1 MTINFKDLGLDASIL
16 EALKEKNYHTP
27 TPIQEQAIPP
37 LLEGRDLWGIAQTG
51 TGKTAAFTLPLLHHL
66 INRPMKVKAGRVRV
80 LILTPTRELAS
91 QIEENLKQYSQKTK
105 FKSYVIFGGVGH
117 RPQVSALGRGLDFCI
132 ATPGRLLDLMGEGQ
146 VVFDQCEFLVLD
158 EADRML
164 DMGFIRDI
172 QKIIAKI
179 PTQRQ
184 TLLFSATMPKDIVQL
199 STKYMKDPVK
209 VEVTPES
216 TTVDKIDQSIH
227 FIAKEKKNDYLIHLL
242 QENKEMSSVLVF
254 SRTKHG
260 ANKIVKKLENA
271 DISCAAIHG
280 NKSQGA
286 RERALGDFR
295 AGKLRVLVATD
306 IAARGIDIPLV
317 GHVINFDLPDD
328 AKSYVH
334 RIGRTARAQR
344 EGIAIGFCSPEE
356 MGLLK
361 DVEKL
366 IQLSLPRVDT
376 NELSFKLTP
385 VAKKGPAQNRENPRG
400 GQARGNPRSR
410 TKAPSSRRGPQNKSR
425 PPKKV

>member
-1 MTINFKDLGLDASIL
+1 MTTTTFAELGLDASL
-16 EALKEKNYHTP
+16 LAALKEKNYTHP
-27 TPIQEQAIPP
+27 TPIQADAIPP

-51 TGKTAAFTLPLLHHL
+51 TGKTAAFTLPILHHM
-66 INRPMKVKAGRVRV
+66 IQRPLKVKAGRVRV

-91 QIEENLKQYSQKTK
+91 QIEENLKEYAKQNK

-117 RPQVSALGRGLDFCI
+117 RPQVSALGKGLDFCI

-179 PTQRQ
+179 PTNRQ
-184 TLLFSATMPKDIVQL
+184 TLLFSATMPKDIVEL
-199 STKYMKDPVK
+199 SSKYMKNPVK

-216 TTVDKIDQSIH
+216 TTVDKIEQSIH
-227 FIAKEKKNDYLIHLL
+227 YIPKDRKNDYLIHLL
-242 QENKEMSSVLVF
+242 KADPKMSSVLVF

-260 ANKIVKKLENA
+260 ANKIVKKLEIA
-271 DISCAAIHG
+271 QISCAAIHG

-286 RERALGDFR
+286 RERALADFR
-295 AGKLRVLVATD
+295 AGKMRVLVATD

-317 GHVINFDLPDD
+317 GHVVNFDLPDD

-344 EGIAIGFCSPEE
+344 EGMAISFCAPEE

-361 DVEKL
+361 DIEKL
-366 IQLSLPRVDT
+366 IKLILPKLDT
-376 NELSFKLTP
+376 KDIPLVIS
-385 VAKKGPAQNRENPRG
+385 APA
-400 GQARGNPRSR
+400 ARGPNHRPVQKSNMPHKKNPN
-410 TKAPSSRRGPQNKSR
+410 SSRPHSKKKVSKKSG
-425 PPKKV
+425 PKKSN

>member
-172 QKIIAKI
+172 QKIISKI

-366 IQLSLPRVDT
+366 IQLTLPRIDT
-376 NELSFKLTP
+376 STLSFKLSP
-385 VAKKGPAQNRENPRG
+385 VAKKGPVQNRENPRSQG
-400 GQARGNPRSR
+400 KGRPKSQGRSQPKTSSQKRGAKRD
-410 TKAPSSRRGPQNKSR
+410 
-425 PPKKV
+425 